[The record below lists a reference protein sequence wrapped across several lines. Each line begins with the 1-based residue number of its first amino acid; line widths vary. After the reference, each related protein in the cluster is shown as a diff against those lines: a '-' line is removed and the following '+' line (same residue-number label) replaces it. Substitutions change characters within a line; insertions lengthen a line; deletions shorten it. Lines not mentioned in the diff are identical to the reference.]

1 MVIFLGAFARN
12 FFAFVKSSL
21 LEIIIPF
28 SGQDDGGRSKAL
40 PPHEIIIPITNMF
53 FLMYIFFFYMIEII
67 LLFL

>member
-40 PPHEIIIPITNMF
+40 PPHEIIIPITKRF
-53 FLMYIFFFYMIEII
+53 FNVYF
-67 LLFL
+67 LFLPD

>member
-53 FLMYIFFFYMIEII
+53 F
-67 LLFL
+67 